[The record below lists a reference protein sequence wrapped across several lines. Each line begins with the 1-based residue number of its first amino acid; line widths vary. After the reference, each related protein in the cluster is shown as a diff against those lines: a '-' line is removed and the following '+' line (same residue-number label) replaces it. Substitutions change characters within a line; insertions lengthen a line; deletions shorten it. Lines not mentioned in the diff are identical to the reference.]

1 MPNWVSRQLVD
12 VIQTLGRALQDL
24 LLPPRC
30 PVCHELV
37 TGTNQLHICADCL
50 DALPRVASPVCS
62 ICGIPFDGA
71 GTDHPCS
78 RCLQTPPPYA
88 AARAALRYEGAC
100 RDLIH
105 RFKYEYKS
113 YLRRPLGLL
122 TAHLLADFAT
132 QQQPDLLVPV
142 PLHVSRLRHRGF
154 NQAVLL
160 GEVLSRQWQIPL
172 LRQGL
177 KRTRPTTPQIELTLE
192 QRIHNLHNA
201 FSVTDS
207 SVIRDRRIMLVDD
220 VFTTGSTLAASAL
233 ALRQAGCH
241 SVSAVTVAHAP

>member
-1 MPNWVSRQLVD
+1 MGLLQSF
-12 VIQTLGRALQDL
+12 GRALQDL

-37 TGTNQLHICADCL
+37 TETDQLHICADCL
-50 DALPRVASPVCS
+50 AALPRVASPVCS

-113 YLRRPLGLL
+113 HLRRPLGLL

-132 QQQPDLLVPV
+132 LQQPDLLVPV
-142 PLHVSRLRHRGF
+142 PLHVSRLRLRGF
-154 NQAVLL
+154 NQAILL

-177 KRTRPTTPQIELTLE
+177 KRIRPTTPQIELTLE
-192 QRIHNLHNA
+192 QRSHNLHNA

-207 SVIRDRRIMLVDD
+207 SAVRDRRIMLVDD

-233 ALRQAGCH
+233 ALHQAGCH